1 MVQAAG
7 FDLVWFGVFMTVLL
21 EAGLLTPPVGLNLFV
36 IQGVT
41 GASLGQVARGSI
53 PFLLI
58 LLGAGVLL
66 VVLPDLAL
74 WLPRALM

>member
-1 MVQAAG
+1 
-7 FDLVWFGVFMTVLL
+7 MTVLL

-41 GASLGQVARGSI
+41 GAPLGQVARGSV

-66 VVLPDLAL
+66 VLFPGLAL
-74 WLPRALM
+74 WLPRLVM